1 MARGKQLDNQTIYY
15 IMTLYAVKNNIR
27 AVAQEMKLPI
37 STVQTIIEKNRD
49 KPEFVQLRT
58 QKKKEFSD
66 KCTELLDVLLDA
78 AKIKADAF
86 LKNKRTLNRVK
97 LTEITTAIGTLY
109 DKRALAQGEST
120 DHVTFSIPDEVRK
133 YAE

>member
-1 MARGKQLDNQTIYY
+1 
-15 IMTLYAVKNNIR
+15 MTLYAVKNNIR
-27 AVAQEMKLPI
+27 AVAEEMKLPT

-120 DHVTFSIPDEVRK
+120 ENVTFTLPDAVKK